1 MDSGLQGQ
9 GHLSTPGSLD
19 QEDLP
24 QRPDNN
30 QELGQ
35 AQSDNPFLPVNQDR
49 QACHVNLHQQE
60 L

>member
-35 AQSDNPFLPVNQDR
+35 AQSVIPVNQDR
-49 QACHVNLHQQE
+49 QARHVNLHQQE